1 MCNNSSVFIFKISYW
16 FDVNIVLLWVSRT
29 NGQITL
35 VINPNS
41 KEISFDE
48 ARKILTAPPALEVIC
63 SYILINNEGIGDLVS
78 FVRELEKVKNKEEN
92 YQIYSREIDP
102 IGVVE
107 LDPIGFD
114 AFLNFEL
121 RAELH
126 VHEVMHH
133 NWVVFLDQG
142 DTRLGEIKLW
152 TRPAGT
158 CAIMCECSEMM
169 INLTQ
174 VSHRNAHEYWARPDA
189 ELINL
194 PHEWSSYDHA
204 YMMRNW
210 LMEDLRKAGVL
221 AD

>member
-1 MCNNSSVFIFKISYW
+1 MS
-16 FDVNIVLLWVSRT
+16 
-29 NGQITL
+29 QITL

-48 ARKILTAPPALEVIC
+48 ASKILTAPPLLEVIC
-63 SYILINNEGIGDLVS
+63 SYILLNNEEISDLTS
-78 FVRELEKVKNKEEN
+78 FNKELEKVKNKEEN

-107 LDPIGFD
+107 LDPIGFK
-114 AFLNFEL
+114 AFLDFEL
-121 RAELH
+121 RAELIAF
-126 VHEVMHH
+126 EVLEH
-133 NWVVFLDQG
+133 NWAVFLDQG
-142 DTRLGEIKLW
+142 DTRLGEITLRLR
-152 TRPAGT
+152 TDGT

-174 VSHRNAHEYWARPDA
+174 VSHRNAREYWARPDA